1 MRIARENKTT
11 FASSYPREMSL
22 AEALMLDAI
31 ADYGRQTTGTK
42 YLINPNKACR
52 RTSECTDDL
61 R

>member
-1 MRIARENKTT
+1 
-11 FASSYPREMSL
+11 
-22 AEALMLDAI
+22 MLDAI
-31 ADYGRQTTGTK
+31 ADYGRQTAGTK